1 MSRYYRL
8 TDEELMLGDSMSFF
22 PRSHSEGAATERF
35 KPLCVVSK
43 VYDLN
48 WNAQ

>member
-8 TDEELMLGDSMSFF
+8 TDEEPMLRDSMSFF
-22 PRSHSEGAATERF
+22 PRSHSEEAATERF
-35 KPLCVVSK
+35 KLLCVVSK

-48 WNAQ
+48 WNTQ